1 MSDKSVVLDMDL
13 EHIEHIRIRAA
24 EADLAVA
31 GSRWCAAVAENNVIV
46 ATLLPLEYNKA
57 KEAMDMKDIL
67 PEVNSPLF
75 AGVDPEDRK
84 TMLGC
89 IGYHIGTFKKGD
101 IVAFEEENIKHIGII
116 ISGAVDMVKEDLWGN
131 KTMLVRMRKDELFGE
146 TFACGSDNLSVV
158 TFLVSEDARILFMPF
173 DRVMHSCTMACVFHH
188 RLIENMV
195 TIIANKNRDLM
206 RKVEVVSKRSI
217 REKLLAYLSI
227 QAQTQNSRYFEI
239 PLGRVELAEYLCVDR
254 SALTRELVKMKE
266 DGLIDY
272 DKNCF
277 RIL

>member
-1 MSDKSVVLDMDL
+1 M
-13 EHIEHIRIRAA
+13 R
-24 EADLAVA
+24 
-31 GSRWCAAVAENNVIV
+31 
-46 ATLLPLEYNKA
+46 
-57 KEAMDMKDIL
+57 DIL
-67 PEVNSPLF
+67 REVNSPLF
-75 AGVDPEDRK
+75 DGINPEERK
-84 TMLGC
+84 SILDC
-89 IGYHIGTFKKGD
+89 IGYHIGTFRKGD
-101 IVAFEEENIKHIGII
+101 ILAFEEENIRHIGVI

-131 KTMLVRMRKDELFGE
+131 KTMLVRIRKNEVFGE

-158 TFLVSEDARILFMPF
+158 TFLVSEDAQILFLPF

-195 TIIANKNRDLM
+195 SVIANKNRDLM
-206 RKVEVVSKRSI
+206 RKVEVVSKRTI

-227 QAQTQNSRYFEI
+227 QAQVQKSCYFEI

-277 RIL
+277 RMR

>member
-1 MSDKSVVLDMDL
+1 
-13 EHIEHIRIRAA
+13 
-24 EADLAVA
+24 
-31 GSRWCAAVAENNVIV
+31 
-46 ATLLPLEYNKA
+46 
-57 KEAMDMKDIL
+57 MKDIL
-67 PEVNSPLF
+67 YEVNSPLF
-75 AGVDPEDRK
+75 DGIRPEDRK
-84 TMLGC
+84 IMLGC
-89 IGYHIGTFKKGD
+89 IDYHIGTFRKGD
-101 IVAFEEENIKHIGII
+101 IVVFEEENMKHIGIVL
-116 ISGAVDMVKEDLWGN
+116 SGSVDMVKEDLWGN
-131 KTMLVRMRKDELFGE
+131 KTMLVRIRRNDIFGE
-146 TFACGSDNLSVV
+146 TFACGSDNISAV
-158 TFLVSEDARILFMPF
+158 TFLVSEDAQILFMPF

-195 TIIANKNRDLM
+195 SVIAAKNRDLM
-206 RKVEVVSKRSI
+206 RKVEVVSKRTI

-227 QAQTQNSRYFEI
+227 QAQTQNSRYLEI